1 MRAAPNGAVLF
12 PFVVL
17 NSVTHMIRPHTGLLI
32 AITFATSALGA
43 QAKQQSKPPA
53 MRPTP
58 VAAADSTSGYVLDLL
73 SVKAPHIWFK
83 DIGKHDLAVLL
94 LWAWDTEG
102 EHGEV
107 KVIPMLIGNGETVSL
122 GALRLFGPR
131 RIVGKLRIDG
141 NLTVSHP
148 QQLQNV
154 RAALLRLAQT
164 EGFVAQV
171 IGEAHGNEALVI
183 LGKSLQKKDVAR
195 AVADVQTEL
204 GKAVG
209 TVACGGS
216 NPLTYSMSNANELT
230 QSELE
235 HTAGREFKL
244 LSFHRGAQLKTCGR
258 EIVYDPIVARLIKQ

>member
-1 MRAAPNGAVLF
+1 
-12 PFVVL
+12 
-17 NSVTHMIRPHTGLLI
+17 MIRPHTGLLI

-43 QAKQQSKPPA
+43 QAKQQSKSPG

-94 LWAWDTEG
+94 LWAWDTDG

-107 KVIPMLIGNGETVSL
+107 KVIPMLIANGETVSL
-122 GALRLFGPR
+122 GALRLFGPHR
-131 RIVGKLRIDG
+131 VVGKLRIDG

-164 EGFVAQV
+164 EGFVTQV

-204 GKAVG
+204 GKAIG
-209 TVACGGS
+209 TVACGGFRS
-216 NPLTYSMSNANELT
+216 PHPNHSDDDKRPHSAAADNA
-230 QSELE
+230 
-235 HTAGREFKL
+235 
-244 LSFHRGAQLKTCGR
+244 
-258 EIVYDPIVARLIKQ
+258 

>member
-53 MRPTP
+53 VRPTP

-94 LWAWDTEG
+94 LWAWDTDG

-122 GALRLFGPR
+122 GALRLFGPHR
-131 RIVGKLRIDG
+131 VAGKLRIDG

-164 EGFVAQV
+164 EGFVTQV

-204 GKAVG
+204 GKAIC

-216 NPLTYSMSNANELT
+216 SPLTYSMSNANELT

-244 LSFHRGAQLKTCGR
+244 LSFHKGAQLHTCGR
-258 EIVYDPIVARLIKQ
+258 EIAYDPIVARLTKQ

>member
-1 MRAAPNGAVLF
+1 
-12 PFVVL
+12 
-17 NSVTHMIRPHTGLLI
+17 MIRPHTGLLI

-43 QAKQQSKPPA
+43 QGKQQSKPPA
-53 MRPTP
+53 VRPTP

-94 LWAWDTEG
+94 LWAWDTDG

-122 GALRLFGPR
+122 GALRLFGPHR
-131 RIVGKLRIDG
+131 VVGKLRIDG

-164 EGFVAQV
+164 EGFVTQV
-171 IGEAHGNEALVI
+171 IGEAHGDEALVI
-183 LGKSLQKKDVAR
+183 LGKSLQKPIQDCEVMNATG
-195 AVADVQTEL
+195 ASGSGSGSGSGSMSTGTSGSAGPAGSST
-204 GKAVG
+204 GSG
-209 TVACGGS
+209 TVADGGS
-216 NPLTYSMSNANELT
+216 
-230 QSELE
+230 
-235 HTAGREFKL
+235 
-244 LSFHRGAQLKTCGR
+244 
-258 EIVYDPIVARLIKQ
+258 

>member
-1 MRAAPNGAVLF
+1 MVRLHMSLLMAMTFSSAA
-12 PFVVL
+12 
-17 NSVTHMIRPHTGLLI
+17 I
-32 AITFATSALGA
+32 GA

-53 MRPTP
+53 VRPALTP
-58 VAAADSTSGYVLDLL
+58 VSAADSTSGYVLDLV
-73 SVKAPHIWFK
+73 SVKASHIWFK
-83 DIGKHDLAVLL
+83 DIGKHDLAVLM
-94 LWAWDTEG
+94 LWAWDTDG
-102 EHGEV
+102 EQGEV

-122 GALRLFGPR
+122 GAVRLFGPHR
-131 RIVGKLRIDG
+131 VVGKLRIEG

-171 IGEAHGNEALVI
+171 IGEAHGDEALVI

-216 NPLTYSMSNANELT
+216 NPLTYSMGNANELT

-258 EIVYDPIVARLIKQ
+258 DIAYDPIVARLIKQ